1 MKRRELLKFPLPAL
15 AFQQAHQ
22 HVEQAK
28 QQNAG
33 VYAPKLFTPHE
44 WQTLRRLSDLIV
56 PGAQAAGAPE
66 YIDYLSANNNR
77 LAVIFTGGLAWL
89 DHEMQSRHSRTFV
102 AAAPAEQSALLDL
115 IAYRKNETPELAAG
129 IRFFDWARRITV
141 DAYYTS
147 KAGVADLNFM
157 GNGGSETFEVPA
169 ASLQYALNRSP
180 K

>member
-1 MKRRELLKFPLPAL
+1 MRRRDLLKYPLPAL

-22 HVEQAK
+22 HVEQSK

-44 WQTLRRLSDLIV
+44 WQTLRRLSELIL
-56 PGAQAAGAPE
+56 PGAVEAGAPD
-66 YIDYLSANNNR
+66 YVDYLSSNNQR

-89 DHEMQSRHSRTFV
+89 DHEMQSRSAATFL
-102 AAAPAEQSALLDL
+102 AATPAQQTALLDL
-115 IAYRKNETPELAAG
+115 IAFRKNEAPELAAG
-129 IRFFDWARRITV
+129 IRFFAWARRMTV

-147 KAGVADLNFM
+147 KAGVADLNYM
-157 GNGGSETFEVPA
+157 GNGGSATFEVPA